1 MCSAHCICFYAY
13 ELYQL
18 NWIRST
24 IISVTN
30 NISGRFWKLFTALYS
45 LLFHIIVENVKYYFA
60 GRIFSEILSLRW
72 KWRQKWCSL
81 QIQVWKF
88 PLMQPF
94 FNDSHPSQ
102 PFRCRYATI
111 LPVAW
116 LHWNGCQGD
125 YFNDWLWKIKIKWN
139 RTFVRQC
146 HFISAN
152 NGLQK

>member
-1 MCSAHCICFYAY
+1 MHMSYIS
-13 ELYQL
+13 LI
-18 NWIRST
+18 IRST
-24 IISVTN
+24 IISVAN
-30 NISGRFWKLFTALYS
+30 NISGRFWNYLQRCTRFCSTS
-45 LLFHIIVENVKYYFA
+45 LLKMWNITLPAASSQKFWVCVENEDKLVLVANPGLK
-60 GRIFSEILSLRW
+60 ISS
-72 KWRQKWCSL
+72 
-81 QIQVWKF
+81 
-88 PLMQPF
+88 QPF

-125 YFNDWLWKIKIKWN
+125 YFNDWLWKIKIKRN